1 MSQQHLQKS
10 SRKIKAHWLGAE
22 RSDLSLPGQQQQI
35 YQKNQSF
42 KQRWKKS
49 PAFEA
54 NYGSQACHF
63 QACWEWLLL
72 HRAEREQ
79 DGSIPAH
86 LGTTSIPWI
95 IANQQVVFCSGAGK
109 SLWGSSAE
117 PATCCCPQGW
127 KRMRGCKCSLYPCGH
142 CSHLISTVQFP
153 YDIID
158 TQTNSA
164 QECQE

>member
-1 MSQQHLQKS
+1 MLKDQIFLCLDNS
-10 SRKIKAHWLGAE
+10 SKFTKKTKVLSKGGKKA
-22 RSDLSLPGQQQQI
+22 LPLKQTMALNPAISKLVGNDSCCTGQ
-35 YQKNQSF
+35 
-42 KQRWKKS
+42 
-49 PAFEA
+49 
-54 NYGSQACHF
+54 
-63 QACWEWLLL
+63 
-72 HRAEREQ
+72 REQ